1 MAPIAPRASMARMLA
16 EIPPADRESLR
27 PLFAGFPGL
36 HGIVDAA
43 LEGTMGTVRA
53 DDATRPTVG
62 VIELDFYLLA
72 GDPQAPAAEDVVRG
86 MSPPWSAVT
95 STEDWEALL
104 RRIWGDALQTRT
116 RVAFRPGDW
125 DRQRLRRFRETLPDG
140 FTLKRVTAHDD
151 AQFAELEDSL
161 VYNYPSLEEF
171 SEKGVGFGV
180 EHEGRYVSGCSSF
193 ALSSR
198 SLEFE
203 VQTHP
208 DFRGRG
214 LATACAA
221 AMIEYCLERR
231 LEPCWDAHNDISAAL
246 AAKLG
251 FVEPAP
257 YTAYEVR
264 DEVTAGGGDTTAIAH
279 LLNSD
284 SE

>member
-1 MAPIAPRASMARMLA
+1 MLI
-16 EIPPADRESLR
+16 EIRPAGRETLP

-53 DDATRPTVG
+53 DDATRPAMA

-72 GDPQAPAAEDVVRG
+72 GDPQAPSAKEVVRG
-86 MSPPWSAVT
+86 LSPPWSAVT
-95 STEDWEALL
+95 SSEVWEPLL

-116 RVAFRPGDW
+116 RVAFRPGKW
-125 DRQRLRRFRETLPDG
+125 DRLRLRQFRETLLDG
-140 FTLKRVTAHDD
+140 FTLKRVTAGD
-151 AQFAELEDSL
+151 AARFAELEDSL
-161 VYNYPSLEEF
+161 VYNFPSLDEF
-171 SEKGVGFGV
+171 LDRGVGFGV
-180 EHEGRYVSGCSSF
+180 GHAGQYVSGCSSF

-203 VQTHP
+203 IDTHP

-214 LATACAA
+214 LAAACAA
-221 AMIEYCLERR
+221 AMIEYCLESG
-231 LEPCWDAHNDISAAL
+231 LVAWWDAHNDISAAL

-251 FVEPAP
+251 FVEPAS

-264 DEVTAGGGDTTAIAH
+264 DGVTGGGT
-279 LLNSD
+279 
-284 SE
+284 

>member
-1 MAPIAPRASMARMLA
+1 MLA
-16 EIPPADRESLR
+16 EIPPVDRESLR

-53 DDATRPTVG
+53 DDATPPAVA

-72 GDPQAPAAEDVVRG
+72 GDPQVPFAEDVVRG
-86 MSPPWSAVT
+86 LSPPWSCVT
-95 STEDWEALL
+95 SSEDWEPLL
-104 RRIWGDALQTRT
+104 RRIWGADLQTRT
-116 RVAFRPGDW
+116 RVAFRPGNW
-125 DRQRLRRFRETLPDG
+125 ERPRLRRFRETLPDG
-140 FTLKRVTAHDD
+140 FTLKRVTAGD
-151 AQFAELEDSL
+151 AARFAELEDSL
-161 VYNYPSLEEF
+161 VYNFPSLEEF
-171 SEKGVGFGV
+171 AARGVGFGV
-180 EHEGRYVSGCSSF
+180 EHEGHYVSGCSSF
-193 ALSSR
+193 ALGSR

-214 LATACAA
+214 LASACAA
-221 AMIEYCLERR
+221 AMIEYCLESS

-257 YTAYEVR
+257 YIAYEVR
-264 DEVTAGGGDTTAIAH
+264 E
-279 LLNSD
+279 
-284 SE
+284 